1 MRFYTITCR
10 WLKRLGLALAFAF
23 LVATHQL
30 DAASVPP
37 SPSQPAGLE
46 MPEVRVAQIR
56 RVLFLGNSITLHG
69 PKADIGW
76 TGNWGM
82 AASSEDKDY
91 VHLVHAGLTRQI
103 STAPEMRVRNI
114 ADFERNFATY
124 DVKTQLKE
132 VLAFDPD
139 LVVLAIGENVPGL
152 GSDKARGEFKEAVM
166 RLVNALVEKRH
177 PRIVVRSSFWA
188 DAAKDAVLREA
199 CDAVK
204 GRWVDAGQIGKDPS
218 NAARS
223 ERSFK
228 HDGVAGHPGDKG
240 MQALA
245 DAILKACLHE

>member
-1 MRFYTITCR
+1 MRSFAITSR
-10 WLKRLGLALAFAF
+10 LLNRLGLVLVFAL
-23 LVATHQL
+23 LVGTHRL

-37 SPSQPAGLE
+37 SPSQPAGLSL
-46 MPEVRVAQIR
+46 PEVKLAQIR

-91 VHLVHAGLTRQI
+91 VHLVKAGLTQQLGVI
-103 STAPEMRVRNI
+103 PEIRVRNI
-114 ADFERNFATY
+114 ADFERNYSTY

-132 VLAFDPD
+132 VLAFEPD

-152 GSDKARGEFKEAVM
+152 GSDKARVEFKEAVL

-188 DAAKDAVLREA
+188 DPAKDTVLREA

-204 GRWVDAGQIGKDPS
+204 GRWVDAGPIGKDPS

-240 MQALA
+240 MKALA
-245 DAILKACLHE
+245 ELILKASLRE